1 MGRKAQMQILEAP
14 YNNVDWS
21 RTAEGHC
28 GEKCLAAWKAHVA
41 HIGAQVRTQ
50 LLTSGALAPAADCG
64 ALAPAADCPTAP

>member
-28 GEKCLAAWKAHVA
+28 GEKCLAAWRAHVA
-41 HIGAQVRTQ
+41 HIGAQVRTPVVISRAFF
-50 LLTSGALAPAADCG
+50 LFSPCNHIINIKKKIFFR
-64 ALAPAADCPTAP
+64 

>member
-28 GEKCLAAWKAHVA
+28 GEKCLAAWRAHVA
-41 HIGAQVRTQ
+41 HIGAQVRTPVVISRAFF
-50 LLTSGALAPAADCG
+50 LFSHVITS
-64 ALAPAADCPTAP
+64 